1 MKYVINLMVAN
12 PTFKGSLRE
21 YETDIDKSIIYFNAK
36 SESKNNRKS
45 IKKIEIQDTV
55 LILELQTETEMPAP
69 AKALRTFTKHL
80 LDNSKL
86 GEQAY
91 YGSLFRSVK
100 IASPSNVQI
109 DTAQPAELIIMNKL
123 LRLLVGEDM
132 NKDEYFS
139 ILETLLKCTNDMEN
153 ACLKSYSSRIC
164 KIMIEE
170 AQKLGH

>member
-1 MKYVINLMVAN
+1 MKYIINLMVAN
-12 PTFKGSLRE
+12 PNFKGSLRE
-21 YETDIDKSIIYFNAK
+21 YEIDIDNSIIYFNTKA
-36 SESKNNRKS
+36 ESKNNSKT
-45 IKKIEIQDTV
+45 IKKVDIQDTV
-55 LILELQTETEMPAP
+55 LILELQTESEMPAP

-100 IASPSNVQI
+100 IANPTNIPFDTEQPS
-109 DTAQPAELIIMNKL
+109 ELIVMNKL

-132 NKDEYFS
+132 NKNEYFS
-139 ILETLLKCTNDMEN
+139 ILHTLLKCTNDMETS
-153 ACLKSYSSRIC
+153 CLKSYSNRIC

-170 AQKLGH
+170 ANKLGH